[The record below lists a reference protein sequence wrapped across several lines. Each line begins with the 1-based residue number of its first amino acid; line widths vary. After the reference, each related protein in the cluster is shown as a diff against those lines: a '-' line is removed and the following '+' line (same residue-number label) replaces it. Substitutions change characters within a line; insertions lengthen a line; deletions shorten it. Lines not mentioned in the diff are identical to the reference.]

1 MNSEDVIK
9 ENQELKELNEKLK
22 KEIDEIKEH
31 LKRYTAPSY
40 KKNYYQ
46 NNKEEIK
53 QKTQEYQ
60 KTYKPTEEQKKKW
73 ARTAYLNKKAKM
85 ENQKQENI

>member
-1 MNSEDVIK
+1 MNAEDIIK

-22 KEIDEIKEH
+22 LEIDEIKEH
-31 LKRYTAPSY
+31 LKKYTAPAY
-40 KKNYYQ
+40 KKMYYQ

-60 KTYKPTEEQKKKW
+60 KTYKPTEEQKKK
-73 ARTAYLNKKAKM
+73 
-85 ENQKQENI
+85 